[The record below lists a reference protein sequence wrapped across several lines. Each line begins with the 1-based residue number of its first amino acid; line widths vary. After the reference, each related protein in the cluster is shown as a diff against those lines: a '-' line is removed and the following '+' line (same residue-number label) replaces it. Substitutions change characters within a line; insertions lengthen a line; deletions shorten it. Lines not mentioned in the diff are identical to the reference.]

1 MLLARSLTL
10 IRPNLIRNQ
19 IPFPKHVSILS
30 YFDRFKLS
38 NSKNVNKVKLNVLGV
53 HIYEQIADKVDY
65 ASFFLK
71 YNLPNTYNSWFL
83 VTELHV
89 WMALARIMVM
99 EENGRVIRSS
109 IVETLWQDATTR
121 AKQLQADN
129 PSAMRKQ
136 LNILSQQF
144 QAALITYDDGMAH
157 DDKSLATSLWV
168 RLFDKKC
175 NNYEHLLELVEYV
188 RRQLVMLDNI
198 REEEMMEKPVIKW
211 EKITGIPGMSTK
223 SSVASETTT

>member
-1 MLLARSLTL
+1 MLLAGLSRT
-10 IRPNLIRNQ
+10 
-19 IPFPKHVSILS
+19 VSILRPS
-30 YFDRFKLS
+30 VNLFRNPAPLTRHASFLSFLDRFKLS
-38 NSKNVNKVKLNVLGV
+38 NSKSTSKVKLNVTGV
-53 HIYEQIADKVDY
+53 RIYEQIADKIDY

-89 WMALARIMVM
+89 WMAIARVM
-99 EENGRVIRSS
+99 AIEENGRTIRSS
-109 IVETLWQDATTR
+109 IVETMWQDATTR

-144 QAALITYDDGMAH
+144 QAALITYDDGLMH

-168 RLFDKKC
+168 RLFDRRC
-175 NNYEHLLELVEYV
+175 ENYEHLEILVEYV
-188 RRQLVMLDNI
+188 RRQMQMLDNI
-198 REEEMMEKPVIKW
+198 REEELLSRPVIVW
-211 EKITGIPGMSTK
+211 EKISDIPS
-223 SSVASETTT
+223 ASGKI

>member
-1 MLLARSLTL
+1 MLLAGLSRTASIL
-10 IRPNLIRNQ
+10 RPNLNVLRN
-19 IPFPKHVSILS
+19 PRTLTRHVSILS
-30 YFDRFKLS
+30 FLDRFKIS
-38 NSKNVNKVKLNVLGV
+38 NGKSTNKVKLNVTGV
-53 HIYEQIADKVDY
+53 RIYEQIADKIDY

-89 WMALARIMVM
+89 WMAIARVM
-99 EENGRVIRSS
+99 AIEESGRTIRSS
-109 IVETLWQDATTR
+109 IVETMWQDATTR

-144 QAALITYDDGMAH
+144 QAALITYDDGLMH

-168 RLFDKKC
+168 RLFDRRC
-175 NNYEHLLELVEYV
+175 ENYEHLEVLVEYV
-188 RRQLVMLDNI
+188 RRQVQMLENI
-198 REEEMMEKPVIKW
+198 REDELLNKPVIAW
-211 EKITGIPGMSTK
+211 EKLTDIPG
-223 SSVASETTT
+223 ASGKI

>member
-1 MLLARSLTL
+1 MLLAGLSRTASIL
-10 IRPNLIRNQ
+10 RPNLNLLRN
-19 IPFPKHVSILS
+19 PPSLTRHVSILS
-30 YFDRFKLS
+30 FLDRFKLS
-38 NSKNVNKVKLNVLGV
+38 NGKSTNKVKLNVTGV
-53 HIYEQIADKVDY
+53 RIYEQIADKIDY

-89 WMALARIMVM
+89 WMAIARVM
-99 EENGRVIRSS
+99 AIEESGRTIRSS
-109 IVETLWQDATTR
+109 IVETMWQDATTR

-144 QAALITYDDGMAH
+144 QAALITYDDGLMH

-168 RLFDKKC
+168 RLFDRRC
-175 NNYEHLLELVEYV
+175 ENYEHLEVLVEYV
-188 RRQLVMLDNI
+188 RRQVQMLENI
-198 REEEMMEKPVIKW
+198 REDELLNKPVIAW
-211 EKITGIPGMSTK
+211 EKLTDIPG
-223 SSVASETTT
+223 ASGKI

>member
-1 MLLARSLTL
+1 MIRIGLTRTASILRSNVILLQNPTSLT
-10 IRPNLIRNQ
+10 R
-19 IPFPKHVSILS
+19 HVSIVSFL
-30 YFDRFKLS
+30 DRFKLS
-38 NSKNVNKVKLNVLGV
+38 STSKGTSKVKLNITGV
-53 HIYEQIADKVDY
+53 RIYEQIADKIDY

-89 WMALARIMVM
+89 WMAIARVM
-99 EENGRVIRSS
+99 ALEENGRLIRSS

-144 QAALITYDDGMAH
+144 QAALITYDDGFMH

-168 RLFDKKC
+168 RLFDRKC
-175 NNYEHLLELVEYV
+175 ENYEHLEVLVEYV
-188 RRQLVMLDNI
+188 RRQMQMLDSI
-198 REEEMMEKPVIKW
+198 REEELLNKPTIVW
-211 EKITGIPGMSTK
+211 EKISDFKTVSGKT
-223 SSVASETTT
+223 